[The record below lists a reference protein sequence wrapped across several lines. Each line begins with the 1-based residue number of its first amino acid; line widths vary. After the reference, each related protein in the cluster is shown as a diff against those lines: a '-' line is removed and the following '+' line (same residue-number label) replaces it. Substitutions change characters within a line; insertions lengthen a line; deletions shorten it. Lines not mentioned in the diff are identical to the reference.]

1 MNKLKINNAYF
12 YLLLTAAVLFCLIS
26 ILVISGNTLYI
37 DNLILLSFRKAAN
50 TSIPIGPDW
59 LLDFM
64 RDISALGSVTV
75 VIVITVLASG
85 FLIIKKRYQILNIL
99 LSAVLG
105 GGLFDLLLK
114 EVFYRPRPQVVPHL
128 VNVDSLSYPSGHSVM
143 SAAVY
148 LTLALILLNLD
159 IKRNIKIYF
168 LYSAIFLILIIG
180 ISRIYLGVHY
190 PSDVLGGWDLGL
202 FWSSAS
208 VIFLRKGND

>member
-1 MNKLKINNAYF
+1 LNKSKINNAYF

-26 ILVISGNTLYI
+26 ILVVSGKTIYI
-37 DNLILLSFRKAAN
+37 DNLILLSFRNAAN
-50 TSIPIGPDW
+50 TSIPIGPYW

-64 RDISALGSVTV
+64 RDVSALGSVSV
-75 VIVITVLASG
+75 AIVITVIASG
-85 FLIIKKRYQILNIL
+85 FLIIKKGYKTLNIL

-105 GGLFDLLLK
+105 GGMFDLLLK
-114 EVFYRPRPQVVPHL
+114 EVFTRPRPRVVPHL

-143 SAAVY
+143 SAAIY
-148 LTLALILLNLD
+148 LTLALILINLD
-159 IKRNIKIYF
+159 IKRNIKMFF

-202 FWSSAS
+202 IWSSFS
-208 VIFLRKGND
+208 VMFLRKKNG